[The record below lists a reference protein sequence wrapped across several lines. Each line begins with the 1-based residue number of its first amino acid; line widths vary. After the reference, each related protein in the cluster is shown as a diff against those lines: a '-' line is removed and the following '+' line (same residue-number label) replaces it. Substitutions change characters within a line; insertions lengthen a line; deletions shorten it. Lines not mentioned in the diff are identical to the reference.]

1 MFKNLGIRNKILLP
15 TCAVVAVGM
24 LATSLLLASWMGR
37 SAESDARDLA
47 RQIAERHATEVLDF
61 INPIMD
67 QARALAAVYEGSIQG
82 KADVS
87 REQFSHILYRM
98 VEREPSFLGVWAAFE
113 PNALDGRDAE
123 YGNYN
128 KAHDASGR
136 YKPYYFRT
144 ASGIDSQPCSDP
156 ESAKWYTVPRDTKK
170 DYLTAPY
177 SFEAGGKTVLGID
190 SCIPVVVNGRF
201 LGAVGIDYNV
211 TAFMDMA
218 AGIQPFGA
226 GRAYIVADDDTFVG
240 HPDKAMMAKPMKDA
254 FGTQAAAIHDAMAA
268 GKEVFFDFETDGAQW
283 YRIFVPID
291 VTGKGQYWGLGV
303 DIPMDV
309 VLADSQ
315 AMFYRAVG
323 ISLGVILLL
332 CAMIWFLARSIAR
345 PISRAAT
352 LAEMVRQGDLSD
364 RLEYQSRDEI
374 GVLARSLNHMADG
387 LERKAKLAQAIA
399 SNDMTAEVEI
409 ASEKDVLG
417 KALRQ
422 MSRNLNRVLGSV
434 LQSALEVDS
443 GAGQVSAASEAL
455 SQGATEQAASLEQI
469 TSSLTQVSSQTHEN
483 AENASRAS
491 KNADAVRERASK
503 GYEELERMVA
513 AMQEV
518 SDSSQA
524 IAKIIKVIDEIAFQT
539 NLLALNAAVEAA
551 RAGQH
556 GKGFAVVAEEV
567 RNLASRS
574 AKAARETAQLIEG
587 SGDKVRRTS
596 EMVGQ
601 TAAGMQA
608 VVADVAEVA
617 TLVDAIATAS
627 SEQSQALMEVT
638 EGLQQVD
645 TVTQRNTANAE
656 QTSSAAQELSSQAG
670 LLRSLL
676 ANFRLREAGR
686 GEPERQERDSRS
698 AEPSRLRVQRR
709 PPQQLPQGNAPA
721 SQRKPAAPKPG
732 SATPQDAW
740 GAKPEQDGPK
750 PGPQASAKG
759 SGNND
764 PDIVIH
770 LDDDEFGRY

>member
-1 MFKNLGIRNKILLP
+1 
-15 TCAVVAVGM
+15 
-24 LATSLLLASWMGR
+24 
-37 SAESDARDLA
+37 
-47 RQIAERHATEVLDF
+47 
-61 INPIMD
+61 
-67 QARALAAVYEGSIQG
+67 
-82 KADVS
+82 
-87 REQFSHILYRM
+87 
-98 VEREPSFLGVWAAFE
+98 
-113 PNALDGRDAE
+113 
-123 YGNYN
+123 
-128 KAHDASGR
+128 
-136 YKPYYFRT
+136 
-144 ASGIDSQPCSDP
+144 
-156 ESAKWYTVPRDTKK
+156 
-170 DYLTAPY
+170 
-177 SFEAGGKTVLGID
+177 
-190 SCIPVVVNGRF
+190 
-201 LGAVGIDYNV
+201 
-211 TAFMDMA
+211 
-218 AGIQPFGA
+218 
-226 GRAYIVADDDTFVG
+226 
-240 HPDKAMMAKPMKDA
+240 
-254 FGTQAAAIHDAMAA
+254 
-268 GKEVFFDFETDGAQW
+268 
-283 YRIFVPID
+283 
-291 VTGKGQYWGLGV
+291 
-303 DIPMDV
+303 
-309 VLADSQ
+309 
-315 AMFYRAVG
+315 
-323 ISLGVILLL
+323 
-332 CAMIWFLARSIAR
+332 
-345 PISRAAT
+345 
-352 LAEMVRQGDLSD
+352 MVRQGDLSD

-469 TSSLTQVSSQTHEN
+469 TSSLTQVSSQTREN